1 MAECHLCHPQ
11 LSPCRLLPSN
21 WRIVDTRHSSVLRVC
36 YMSLDWVNIYIYLK
50 SIVQTIRDNCCPP
63 TVNRTRRPIL
73 IMNQCNCF
81 HFKSHQQGIFFNL
94 NAIICIKIYNLT
106 YEILFLLRFYIC
118 VVFIFC
124 FVFGVF
130 FVCVFFC

>member
-11 LSPCRLLPSN
+11 LSPCRLYSSN

-63 TVNRTRRPIL
+63 TVNRIRRPIL
-73 IMNQCNCF
+73 IMYQCNCF
-81 HFKSHQQGIFFNL
+81 HFQVSLTRNFLNL
-94 NAIICIKIYNLT
+94 NSIICIQEIYNES
-106 YEILFLLRFYIC
+106 YEFHFCYGFI
-118 VVFIFC
+118 FIFC
-124 FVFGVF
+124 LFLFFVFV
-130 FVCVFFC
+130 VVLEAD

>member
-1 MAECHLCHPQ
+1 MPYYIVSLVYVTITSLLIKSFFHYSGVDQTYQLIPNKIILMAECHLCHPQ

-81 HFKSHQQGIFFNL
+81 HFKSH
-94 NAIICIKIYNLT
+94 
-106 YEILFLLRFYIC
+106 
-118 VVFIFC
+118 
-124 FVFGVF
+124 
-130 FVCVFFC
+130 